1 MLLIIYILVSCVLG
15 AAVGW
20 YMASNKWQV
29 SSQTLRLQ
37 LEGTQQQLEK
47 EKAAIANHQAQE
59 LALHTQL
66 AKLET
71 INNNLVAQLAEQKQ
85 EVSQIQEKLTLQ
97 FKNLANEL
105 LEEKSQKFT
114 NQNKEHLE
122 AILKPLGERIQAFE
136 KQVEQTNKEGLERT
150 VALRTEIS
158 RLYTLNIQITKEA
171 ENLARAIK
179 GDTKTQG
186 NWGEFILE
194 SILEKSGLV
203 RDREYQIQASFITE
217 DGKRYQPDVII
228 KLPTNKHLI
237 IDAKVSLIN
246 YEQFFNAEQ
255 AEEKELQ
262 LKKHLLAVRRH
273 MSLLSEKNYQTQ
285 YSLQGLDF
293 VLMFVP
299 IEPAFSLIVQHDQAM
314 LSEAYEKNIII
325 VSPVTLIATLRTIS
339 NIWRQEYQNQN
350 ALEIA
355 QQSGALYDKFVGF
368 IEDLKQVGKQLDV
381 TQKSYIE
388 AMKKLYDGKGNLVSR
403 AEKIKMLG
411 ARATKS
417 VDQQLLDR
425 AQVRQLEGE

>member
-1 MLLIIYILVSCVLG
+1 VF
-15 AAVGW
+15 
-20 YMASNKWQV
+20 NK
-29 SSQTLRLQ
+29 TLQIQ
-37 LEGTQQQLEK
+37 LEGAQQQLEEGK
-47 EKAAIANHQAQE
+47 FAISKLQEQE

-66 AKLET
+66 AKVET
-71 INNNLVAQLAEQKQ
+71 INSNLSTQLAEQKQ
-85 EVSQIQEKLTLQ
+85 ELVKIEERLAIQ
-97 FKNLANEL
+97 FKNLANDL
-105 LEEKSQKFT
+105 LEEKSKKFT
-114 NQNKEHLE
+114 NQNKENLE
-122 AILKPLGERIQAFE
+122 AILKPLGERIQSFE

-171 ENLARAIK
+171 ENLAKAIK

-194 SILEKSGLV
+194 SILEKTGLV
-203 RDREYQIQASFITE
+203 RDREYQIQASFVTE

-228 KLPTNKHLI
+228 KLPTAKHLI
-237 IDAKVSLIN
+237 IDAKVSLVN
-246 YEQFFNAEQ
+246 YEQFFNSEQ
-255 AEEKELQ
+255 AEEKDLQ
-262 LKKHLLAVRRH
+262 LKKHLLSVRRH
-273 MSLLSEKNYQTQ
+273 ISSLSEKNYQTQ

-293 VLMFVP
+293 VLMFIP
-299 IEPAFSLIVQHDQAM
+299 IEPAFSLIVQHDQAI
-314 LSEAYEKNIII
+314 LTEAYEKNIII

-381 TQKSYIE
+381 TQKSYVE
-388 AMKKLYDGKGNLVSR
+388 AMKKLYDGKGNLVNR
-403 AEKIKMLG
+403 VEKIKMLG

-417 VDQQLLDR
+417 MDQQLLDR
-425 AQVRQLEGE
+425 AQVKQLEEE

>member
-1 MLLIIYILVSCVLG
+1 VLG